1 MPSYL
6 VIRPGSR
13 DYHVPSCYFLDKQIK
28 PCLTKQTILFD
39 LGFVSSF
46 LDGISVSG
54 FPLSSPFRQVVRP
67 RVESRPTNP
76 SEGSKTG
83 DLGHVKVSPSW
94 FLLERFPTLHLKY
107 FSEGDWWHVIE
118 SGFSSFHVLWN
129 FSGQQ
134 SRGYSRAV
142 YLGEASSDFAMT

>member
-1 MPSYL
+1 M
-6 VIRPGSR
+6 
-13 DYHVPSCYFLDKQIK
+13 
-28 PCLTKQTILFD
+28 FD

-83 DLGHVKVSPSW
+83 DLGHVKVSPSVE
-94 FLLERFPTLHLKY
+94 FLLERFPTQHLEY
-107 FSEGDWWHVIE
+107 FSEGDWWLVTE
-118 SGFSSFHVLWN
+118 SGFS
-129 FSGQQ
+129 
-134 SRGYSRAV
+134 
-142 YLGEASSDFAMT
+142 